1 MQGCALQKRFKMAIK
16 RNAKKKSKRSI
27 ARGFLGILN
36 GDFLTKE
43 NALQRLPYLLF
54 LALLVIGYI
63 GNIHYAE
70 STVREADALTKE
82 LKELRSEYITTKF
95 ELMFKSRQSE
105 VAKSV
110 AHMGLEEPVT
120 PPKKIAIG
128 DE

>member
-1 MQGCALQKRFKMAIK
+1 MAIK
-16 RNAKKKSKRSI
+16 RSPNKKNKRSI

-36 GDFLTKE
+36 GDFLTRE
-43 NALQRLPYLLF
+43 NALQRLPYLFF
-54 LALLVIGYI
+54 LTFLVIGYI

-70 STVREADALTKE
+70 STVREADVLMKE

-110 AHMGLEEPVT
+110 AHMGLKEPII

>member
-1 MQGCALQKRFKMAIK
+1 MAIK
-16 RNAKKKSKRSI
+16 RNKKKSKRSI
-27 ARGFLGILN
+27 ARTFLGVLN
-36 GDFLTKE
+36 GDFLTRE
-43 NALQRLPYLLF
+43 NALQRLPYILF
-54 LALLVIGYI
+54 LTLLVIGYI

-70 STVREADALTKE
+70 STVRKTDVITKE

-105 VAKSV
+105 IAKSV
-110 AHMGLEEPVT
+110 AHMGLEEPII